1 KEWRAVLGSYGPR
14 FIPVVIHERYGH
26 LYATTENMVD
36 YRLTPV
42 NRNVCLLPPGMY
54 IDEQVVFLGNRAGR
68 VNEINFANMNFRR
81 N

>member
-1 KEWRAVLGSYGPR
+1 
-14 FIPVVIHERYGH
+14 
-26 LYATTENMVD
+26 
-36 YRLTPV
+36 
-42 NRNVCLLPPGMY
+42 VCLLPPGMY